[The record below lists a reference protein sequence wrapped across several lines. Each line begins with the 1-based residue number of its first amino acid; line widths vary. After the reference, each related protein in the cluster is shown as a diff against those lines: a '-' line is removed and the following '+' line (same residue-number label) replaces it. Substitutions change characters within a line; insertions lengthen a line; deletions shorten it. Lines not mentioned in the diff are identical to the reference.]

1 MKRTR
6 QRVIPHGVLDREN
19 RSERGKALIWDN
31 HNAGHVG
38 QG

>member
-6 QRVIPHGVLDREN
+6 QRVILHGVLDREN

-31 HNAGHVG
+31 HSAGRAG